1 MERRPGVDRTRN
13 PTTALPFE
21 ARKRLAEQLEARG
34 ARERGDDPARAI
46 REMRN
51 RKPRSKRTVDYQIVA
66 AQLRARGRSN

>member
-1 MERRPGVDRTRN
+1 VTGLGFVVDDADL
-13 PTTALPFE
+13 PLLGALV
-21 ARKRLAEQLEARG
+21 Q
-34 ARERGDDPARAI
+34 RGDDPARAI